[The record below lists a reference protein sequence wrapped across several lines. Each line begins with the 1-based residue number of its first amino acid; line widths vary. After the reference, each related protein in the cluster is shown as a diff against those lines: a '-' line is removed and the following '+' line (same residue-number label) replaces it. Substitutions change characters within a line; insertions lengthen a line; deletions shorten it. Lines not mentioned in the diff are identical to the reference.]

1 MMALPADKSLPIGK
15 SRRMSGLGGTPPYDG
30 ESPKTLWSVFDQM
43 PIGILTTDRACTI
56 VAINASACA
65 SFKTS
70 FDKAVGRHVGAYLPQ
85 FDESRT
91 SAAAHEILHAVDDYM
106 DGRREDGVSVPCE
119 VALSEVETGTGSALV
134 WTLRDVSVRAEMERQ
149 KKALEKELEQAH
161 RLESLGTLAG
171 GIAHE
176 LNTPIQFVSDNM
188 RFLGDA
194 FAEVQRALAQYAL
207 ITPPAEN
214 ERIVRENDLAFLL
227 EEAPNAVTQ
236 SLEGLERAAD
246 IVLAVKRF
254 SHPSG
259 DIKED
264 NDLNQIISTT
274 ATVSKNQWKYIADL
288 ELDLDQNLPL
298 VKSNAG
304 ELNQVL
310 INLIVNAAHAIEDRN
325 DKDHKGKISIST
337 RMVGQAIACSVSDS
351 GVGIPARDRD
361 KIFDL
366 FFTTKAPG
374 RGTGQGLALV
384 HKIITSHGGRIT
396 MNSEVGKGT
405 RFIFILP
412 IDVSA
417 SKISVPNVGAL
428 RASTGPIT

>member
-1 MMALPADKSLPIGK
+1 VKTDK
-15 SRRMSGLGGTPPYDG
+15 
-30 ESPKTLWSVFDQM
+30 
-43 PIGILTTDRACTI
+43 
-56 VAINASACA
+56 
-65 SFKTS
+65 
-70 FDKAVGRHVGAYLPQ
+70 
-85 FDESRT
+85 
-91 SAAAHEILHAVDDYM
+91 
-106 DGRREDGVSVPCE
+106 
-119 VALSEVETGTGSALV
+119 GSALI
-134 WTLRDVSVRAEMERQ
+134 WTFRDVSARTEIERQ
-149 KKALEKELEQAH
+149 KKSLEKELEQAH

-207 ITPPAEN
+207 ITAPSEN
-214 ERIVRENDLAFLL
+214 ERIVKENDLAFLL
-227 EEAPNAVTQ
+227 EEAPNAVKQ

-288 ELDLDQNLPL
+288 DLDLDQNLPL

-337 RMVGQAIACSVSDS
+337 RMVGNAIACSVSDS

-396 MNSEVGKGT
+396 VNSEIGKGT

-412 IDVSA
+412 IDASA
-417 SKISVPNVGAL
+417 SKIAGRDIGGLRTGA
-428 RASTGPIT
+428 AEIT